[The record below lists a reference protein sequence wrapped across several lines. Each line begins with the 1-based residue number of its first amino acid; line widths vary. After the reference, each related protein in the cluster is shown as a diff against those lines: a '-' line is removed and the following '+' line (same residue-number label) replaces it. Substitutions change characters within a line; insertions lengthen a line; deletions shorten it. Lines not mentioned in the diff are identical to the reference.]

1 MTDTGRTVMNKHED
15 IITYDVYELDLYR
28 LRQKLEMLNVKEA
41 VVYGIGNNGYDTY
54 RMFKNL
60 GINICYFVD
69 VKAMNGVRKCNGIEV
84 KTPDEFAD
92 SYKDEYVV
100 ISPACM
106 TLFITG
112 CWGRISLRTKSFYH
126 FIRQNALP

>member
-1 MTDTGRTVMNKHED
+1 MNKYED

-69 VKAMNGVRKCNGIEV
+69 VKAMNGVRKFNGIEV

-100 ISPACM
+100 ISP
-106 TLFITG
+106 
-112 CWGRISLRTKSFYH
+112 SLHDVIYNWMLGKNIPENKIILSFYKTE
-126 FIRQNALP
+126 